1 MLKKAVSA
9 ALVGGMLT
17 LAPAP
22 SEAKNI
28 FKDLLKAY
36 QTYQEVN
43 MMLWLTGDSKA
54 EKRFGEEVKWF
65 INLTNKKEKDPEINR
80 WVHGVFQRLKPQFK
94 ERGFDYNLTILK
106 GDTVNAFAIPGGS
119 VFIYRGMI
127 DFCRSD
133 DELATILAHELAH
146 SERRHSLK
154 QLRGNAAFALLL
166 QTAVKNKKDQQSW
179 GAVVG
184 ALTSLAF
191 SREHED
197 EADDLGQTRMWQA
210 GFDPSAQ
217 VLVWE
222 KFVQKFG
229 KGPGGIMQYLSTHP
243 PSEARVANARKNLA
257 KFQVPERKDFT
268 LSFNVTAETEE
279 NLIQNGSFETD
290 VNKRGFPDA
299 WEKREGRAEPD
310 SRFGYT
316 GKASLAV
323 TPEAN
328 IRPARVVSEL
338 IAVNPAGTYELTGY
352 GRAQSGA
359 NKVSIGAEVYDKK
372 KRLRGYIW
380 PVMQNGQFGTDWQ
393 AFSGAF
399 APGKESGKS
408 LPADAGFIRILLQN
422 GPFSQGTVWF
432 DHLRLKSAG
441 TKPSDNL
448 LPDGDFEFAGADGR
462 LRGVLATP
470 GAVAQDKDFCKIGYA
485 SLKMTGNGGEVA
497 MMMDPLMLDQFKP
510 GQELRFAMHYCGSA
524 EFKFRALLELVDG
537 EGKPLARRLVDKELT
552 AKPNLWQAEGIR
564 TRLELQDAEKG
575 VARALVVKII
585 GTVPAGSNLWLDGFT
600 LR

>member
-1 MLKKAVSA
+1 
-9 ALVGGMLT
+9 
-17 LAPAP
+17 
-22 SEAKNI
+22 
-28 FKDLLKAY
+28 
-36 QTYQEVN
+36 
-43 MMLWLTGDSKA
+43 
-54 EKRFGEEVKWF
+54 
-65 INLTNKKEKDPEINR
+65 
-80 WVHGVFQRLKPQFK
+80 
-94 ERGFDYNLTILK
+94 
-106 GDTVNAFAIPGGS
+106 
-119 VFIYRGMI
+119 VFIYRGML

-166 QTAVKNKKDQQSW
+166 QAAVKNKKDQQTW

-197 EADDLGQTRMWQA
+197 EADDLGQTRMFQA

-243 PSEARVANARKNLA
+243 PSQDRVANARKNLT

-290 VNKRGFPDA
+290 VGKRGFPDA
-299 WEKREGRAEPD
+299 WEKREGQVAPD
-310 SRFGYT
+310 GATSYT
-316 GKASLAV
+316 GKASLSVAATSNV
-323 TPEAN
+323 
-328 IRPARVVSEL
+328 RPARVVSEL
-338 IAVNPAGTYELTGY
+338 IPVNPAGSYELSGF
-352 GRAQSGA
+352 GRAQSAA
-359 NKVSIGAEVYDKK
+359 NKVSIGAEIYDKN

-380 PVMQNGQFGTDWQ
+380 PVLSNGQFGTDWQ
-393 AFSGAF
+393 TFSGTF
-399 APGKESGKS
+399 APGKEPGKS
-408 LPADAGFIRILLQN
+408 LPPDTAFIRILLQS
-422 GPFSQGTVWF
+422 GPFSQGNIWF
-432 DHLRLKSAG
+432 DHLVLKPAG
-441 TKPSDNL
+441 SKPSDNL
-448 LPDGDFEFAGADGR
+448 IPDGNFEFSGADGQ

-470 GAVAQDKDFCKIGYA
+470 GAVSQDKEFCKVGYA
-485 SLKMTGNGGEVA
+485 SLKMTGNGGETA
-497 MMMDPLMLDQFKP
+497 MMLDPLMVEQFKP
-510 GQELRFAMHYCGSA
+510 GQELRLAMHYCGSA
-524 EFKFRALLELVDG
+524 EFKFRAMLELVDAA
-537 EGKPLARRLVDKELT
+537 GKPLARRLVEKELT

-564 TRLELQDAEKG
+564 VRFELQEAEKG
-575 VARALVVKII
+575 VARALVVKVV
-585 GTVPAGSNLWLDGFT
+585 GTIPAGSHLWLDGFT